1 MEKEEMIEILVKSQE
16 KISNSADS
24 KLQDQSISWKKVVN
38 EKQLKF
44 NDSLEAKFDSA
55 IAAID
60 KKKFD
65 KIIWLSV
72 ID

>member
-1 MEKEEMIEILVKSQE
+1 MIEILVKSQE
-16 KISNSADS
+16 KISNSAGS

-38 EKQLKF
+38 EKQFKF
-44 NDSLEAKFDSA
+44 NDFLEAKFDSA

-65 KIIWLSV
+65 KVIWLSV

>member
-1 MEKEEMIEILVKSQE
+1 MIEILVKSQE

-38 EKQLKF
+38 EKQFKF

-65 KIIWLSV
+65 KVIWLSV

>member
-1 MEKEEMIEILVKSQE
+1 MYGPLFKKLKE
-16 KISNSADS
+16 
-24 KLQDQSISWKKVVN
+24 DQSISWKKVNN
-38 EKQLKF
+38 EKQFKF

-65 KIIWLSV
+65 KVIWLSV
-72 ID
+72 KN

>member
-1 MEKEEMIEILVKSQE
+1 MIEILVKSQE
-16 KISNSADS
+16 KISNSANS

-38 EKQLKF
+38 EKQFKF

-60 KKKFD
+60 KKMFD
-65 KIIWLSV
+65 KVIWLSV